1 MRTPTTSIALLVFL
15 LAACGGNSVAPTS
28 SDASLD
34 RGGDPH
40 FPRVLSN
47 IAGTCSGT
55 FIGPPVPPP
64 PTFSQTDTGICNIR
78 HLGRTTLYGEQVIN
92 FAAGTQSG
100 WRTLTAANGDEL
112 HVQHSGT
119 SGMIAPGVVR
129 FQATM
134 TIVGGTG
141 RFANA
146 TGEMKAEGVATLATS
161 STEVSI
167 TSGTITY

>member
-1 MRTPTTSIALLVFL
+1 MRRPGKSVALLAFL
-15 LAACGGNSVAPTS
+15 LAACGGNSVAS
-28 SDASLD
+28 SDPSVD
-34 RGGDPH
+34 RGGEPH

-47 IAGTCSGT
+47 FAGTCTTT
-55 FIGPPVPPP
+55 FNAPPLPPP
-64 PTFSQTDTGICNIR
+64 PTFSQTDAGTCIIR
-78 HLGRTTLYGEQVIN
+78 HLGRTALYGEQVIN

-112 HVQHSGT
+112 HVRHSGT
-119 SGMIAPGVVR
+119 SGLIAPGVVA

-146 TGEMKAEGVATLATS
+146 KGEMKSQGVATLATS
-161 STEVSI
+161 STEVTI
-167 TSGTITY
+167 TSGSITY